1 MHWTKSKI
9 ASFLAPFTYFLM
21 IITYPISYPIA
32 MFMDYVIGVQGKNR
46 YCNSDLKS
54 IIELHMKEII
64 GGHQLGYFTGF
75 LDVVNKTVGE
85 LILPLKNV
93 TALDYHAHLNK
104 ITIKRLIDSGYSRIP
119 VYKDNINNLI
129 GILRM
134 KELVGKNLS
143 KSLTLEQLGI
153 HLTNPIRV
161 FEDTL
166 FLDLFEKFKGG
177 KSHMAFIYERGK
189 DNNNNMFY
197 SESIPFEY
205 NKSYEK
211 NIPQEKLIGIIT
223 LEDLIEFWL
232 KIPIFDEED
241 YMQNKLQRRK
251 SKRKRT
257 FLDIIK
263 NEKLN
268 ERLNLYVTR
277 ADRRENTIQSNNSF
291 VFNNNYHPW
300 NNQNDDENDKFL

>member
-1 MHWTKSKI
+1 
-9 ASFLAPFTYFLM
+9 
-21 IITYPISYPIA
+21 
-32 MFMDYVIGVQGKNR
+32 
-46 YCNSDLKS
+46 
-54 IIELHMKEII
+54 
-64 GGHQLGYFTGF
+64 
-75 LDVVNKTVGE
+75 
-85 LILPLKNV
+85 
-93 TALDYHAHLNK
+93 
-104 ITIKRLIDSGYSRIP
+104 
-119 VYKDNINNLI
+119 
-129 GILRM
+129 
-134 KELVGKNLS
+134 
-143 KSLTLEQLGI
+143 
-153 HLTNPIRV
+153 
-161 FEDTL
+161 
-166 FLDLFEKFKGG
+166 
-177 KSHMAFIYERGK
+177 
-189 DNNNNMFY
+189 MFY